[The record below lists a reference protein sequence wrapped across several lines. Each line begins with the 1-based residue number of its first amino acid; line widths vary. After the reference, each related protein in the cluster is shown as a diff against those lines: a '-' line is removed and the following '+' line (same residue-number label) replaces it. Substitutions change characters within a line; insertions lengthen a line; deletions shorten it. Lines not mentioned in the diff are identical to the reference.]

1 MRLHDVL
8 LRTIRQVKSERDQDN
23 RNAVARLVG
32 AFVLSVGVHAFL
44 LVVADLAIA

>member
-8 LRTIRQVKSERDQDN
+8 LRTIRQVKNERDKDK

-32 AFVLSVGVHAFL
+32 AFLLSVGIHAFL
-44 LVVADLAIA
+44 LVVADMAIA

>member
-8 LRTIRQVKSERDQDN
+8 LRTIRQVKNERDEDK

-32 AFVLSVGVHAFL
+32 AFVLSIGIHAFL
-44 LVVADLAIA
+44 LVVANMAIA